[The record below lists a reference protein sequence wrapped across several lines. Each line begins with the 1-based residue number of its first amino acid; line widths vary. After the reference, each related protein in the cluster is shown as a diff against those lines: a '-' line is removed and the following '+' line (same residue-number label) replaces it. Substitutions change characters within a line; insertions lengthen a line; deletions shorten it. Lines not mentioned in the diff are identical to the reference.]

1 MHRAAVLQEM
11 KYIDLHC
18 DALTSEGVLQVTK
31 ENLRRGGCMLQC
43 FAAFVNVQ
51 KCTPAGRFAR
61 AVFLCEKFEEMC
73 EKEGYRVV
81 RKFSDIEE
89 GKLNAM
95 LTVEEGGAIEGSLE
109 KLEELY
115 FRGVRMMTLTWNFE
129 NEIGAPSPTPPP
141 NKLGEGKVNAT
152 PSLCARGE
160 NACHP
165 CAKGENELGAP
176 SPTPPPNK
184 LGEGKVNATPNP
196 YAREENACP
205 PCAGGENACP
215 PCARGGL
222 TAFGRSAAER
232 MKELGMIADVS
243 HGSDRLVKD
252 VAEIMRGPFAASHSN
267 ARSVFPHPRNLGDRE
282 IRLIADSGGVIGL
295 NFFADFLSPDRSAA
309 GQREALLAHA
319 EHIIKVGGEDVLA
332 IGSDFDGIPENP
344 YLKNPSFMPEFIM
357 ELQKKF
363 GGDAAEKICRKN
375 VLRVFREVLK

>member
-1 MHRAAVLQEM
+1 M

-61 AVFLCEKFEEMC
+61 AVFLCEKFDKMC
-73 EKEGYRVV
+73 KEEGYRVV

-129 NEIGAPSPTPPP
+129 NEIGAANASAFAAPQNTPT
-141 NKLGEGKVNAT
+141 
-152 PSLCARGE
+152 
-160 NACHP
+160 
-165 CAKGENELGAP
+165 
-176 SPTPPPNK
+176 
-184 LGEGKVNATPNP
+184 
-196 YAREENACP
+196 
-205 PCAGGENACP
+205 
-215 PCARGGL
+215 GL

-309 GQREALLAHA
+309 GQKEAILAHA

-375 VLRVFREVLK
+375 ALRVFREVLK

>member
-61 AVFLCEKFEEMC
+61 AVFLCEKFDKMC
-73 EKEGYRVV
+73 KEEGYRVV

-129 NEIGAPSPTPPP
+129 NEIGAANASAFAAPQNTPT
-141 NKLGEGKVNAT
+141 
-152 PSLCARGE
+152 
-160 NACHP
+160 
-165 CAKGENELGAP
+165 
-176 SPTPPPNK
+176 
-184 LGEGKVNATPNP
+184 
-196 YAREENACP
+196 
-205 PCAGGENACP
+205 
-215 PCARGGL
+215 GL

-309 GQREALLAHA
+309 GQKEAILAHA

-375 VLRVFREVLK
+375 ALRVFREVLK

>member
-109 KLEELY
+109 KLEEFY

-129 NEIGAPSPTPPP
+129 NEI
-141 NKLGEGKVNAT
+141 
-152 PSLCARGE
+152 
-160 NACHP
+160 
-165 CAKGENELGAP
+165 GAP

-344 YLKNPSFMPEFIM
+344 YLKNPSLMPEFIM

-375 VLRVFREVLK
+375 ALRVFREVLK